1 MMSYNKFQKLFCLL
15 TLFVLFGLTPRTDA
29 AITQPLRQ
37 TKQYMYAYGGPTPLV
52 RPLLRRKITPK
63 KQSLWNEVM
72 SKVGPAILGSGGVI
86 LGAVVAWYTLRR
98 KTKAFDGYFERIAR
112 AQEKYQQ
119 TITAG
124 TVDRDK
130 ALHMLKTELVS
141 IQEEVE
147 MAVARKKLDQ
157 EQLIA
162 VSNKIER
169 ILNKK

>member
-1 MMSYNKFQKLFCLL
+1 VHAATTYP
-15 TLFVLFGLTPRTDA
+15 TRRTP
-29 AITQPLRQ
+29 
-37 TKQYMYAYGGPTPLV
+37 QYIYVYGTPTPFV
-52 RPLLRRKITPK
+52 RSLLRRKVAPK
-63 KQSLWNEVM
+63 KTSPFNQIIG
-72 SKVGPAILGSGGVI
+72 KIGPAILGSGGVI

-98 KTKAFDGYFERIAR
+98 KTKAFDVYFERISH

-119 TITAG
+119 TIALG
-124 TVDRDK
+124 VMDRDK
-130 ALHMLKTELVS
+130 ALYILKTELVS